1 MLLSIIIPIYNV
13 EDTLRRCLMSVLP
26 QVDDTMEVVLID
38 DGSTDSSALIA
49 EEMIQNRTDC
59 TLIHQANGGLSAAR
73 NAGIEL
79 AKGEFITF
87 IDSDDFVADGTYK
100 DLVAVLTAHSTYDI
114 LEYPALVHY
123 GSKSKEHL
131 LTFSDAVINDI
142 RDYWLAGG
150 HRHTY
155 ACNKVFRR
163 ELFNEIRFPVGK
175 VFEDTFTYPYLLQRA
190 KTVATTS
197 KGLYYYCQN
206 DKGITARAKGKELN
220 NLLEAHLTHLHLWGE
235 LTPAY
240 YQALVNIQMD
250 VYEATHA
257 DPILPLLPY
266 KGTLKLSIL
275 HLIGLKRL
283 CQLNQFIHRMMR
295 RNHS

>member
-100 DLVAVLTAHSTYDI
+100 DLGGCAYCS
-114 LEYPALVHY
+114 
-123 GSKSKEHL
+123 SHL
-131 LTFSDAVINDI
+131 
-142 RDYWLAGG
+142 
-150 HRHTY
+150 
-155 ACNKVFRR
+155 
-163 ELFNEIRFPVGK
+163 
-175 VFEDTFTYPYLLQRA
+175 
-190 KTVATTS
+190 
-197 KGLYYYCQN
+197 
-206 DKGITARAKGKELN
+206 
-220 NLLEAHLTHLHLWGE
+220 
-235 LTPAY
+235 
-240 YQALVNIQMD
+240 
-250 VYEATHA
+250 
-257 DPILPLLPY
+257 
-266 KGTLKLSIL
+266 
-275 HLIGLKRL
+275 
-283 CQLNQFIHRMMR
+283 
-295 RNHS
+295 